1 MNPIE
6 NTYLSKTVKET
17 NKIKITIKKQDILPD
32 KSINL
37 VIDDRILFS
46 IE

>member
-6 NTYLSKTVKET
+6 NTYLSNTEKDT
-17 NKIKITIKKQDILPD
+17 NRVKITIKKQDILPD
-32 KSINL
+32 KSIIL

-46 IE
+46 IA